1 MAKKH
6 APGLHGRYHAP
17 AGEIRNM
24 RENAVVATLRK
35 TYGSGFA
42 PGYRGDTKL
51 STLLERTGS
60 KSLSEYLEHRKSG
73 KLPLSKT
80 ILSITSKRFE
90 LALKNLAKK

>member
-1 MAKKH
+1 M
-6 APGLHGRYHAP
+6 GRK
-17 AGEIRNM
+17 R
-24 RENAVVATLRK
+24 RENTVVDTLRK

-51 STLLERTGS
+51 SNLLERTGS
-60 KSLSEYLEHRKSG
+60 KSFSEYLEHSKNG
-73 KLPLSKT
+73 KLPLFKT